1 MKWFDRWFAKQAKK
15 AWEAARENRDH
26 SPVSGMKSVS
36 ISRDLDS
43 RESANIRV
51 HDAIGGRVIEISTYD
66 NHKDRHNRELYIV
79 HEDAELG
86 PELTNIIMQHSLR
99 H

>member
-1 MKWFDRWFAKQAKK
+1 MKWFDRWFLKQSKK
-15 AWEAARENRDH
+15 AWDAAREYRDN
-26 SPVSGMKSVS
+26 PAGVVSKSVS

-51 HDAIGGRVIEISTYD
+51 HDAVGGRVIEISSYD
-66 NHKDRHNRELYIV
+66 NLKDRTNRELYII

-86 PELTNIIMQHSLR
+86 PELTSIIMQHSLR

>member
-1 MKWFDRWFAKQAKK
+1 MKWFDRWFQKQSKK
-15 AWEAARENRDH
+15 AWEAAREHGN
-26 SPVSGMKSVS
+26 SSAVGMKSVS

-51 HDAIGGRVIEISTYD
+51 HDAVGGRVIEISSYD
-66 NHKDRHNRELYIV
+66 NLKDRTNRELYII

-86 PELTNIIMQHSLR
+86 PELTSIIMQHSLR

>member
-1 MKWFDRWFAKQAKK
+1 MKWFDRWFAKQSKK
-15 AWEAARENRDH
+15 AWEASREH
-26 SPVSGMKSVS
+26 LSSTVVGMKSVS

-51 HDAIGGRVIEISTYD
+51 HDAVGGRVIEISSYD
-66 NHKDRHNRELYIV
+66 NLKDRTNRELYII

-86 PELTNIIMQHSLR
+86 PELTSIIMQHSLR

>member
-1 MKWFDRWFAKQAKK
+1 MKWFDRWFAKQSKK
-15 AWEAARENRDH
+15 AWEASREHGN
-26 SPVSGMKSVS
+26 SSAVGMKSVS

-51 HDAIGGRVIEISTYD
+51 HDAVGGRVIEISSYD
-66 NHKDRHNRELYIV
+66 NLKDRTNRELYII

-86 PELTNIIMQHSLR
+86 PELTSIIMQHSLR